1 MDWTPHKALK
11 LFHNLEYLPNVTE
24 PFVDYNMNLDAGL
37 RATVIQNF
45 FAEFKFEF
53 KYDSTPAIGARKEDL
68 RYLVGLGWAF

>member
-1 MDWTPHKALK
+1 MDWRPHEALK
-11 LFHNLEYLPNVTE
+11 LFHNLEYLPRFTE
-24 PFVDYNMNLDAGL
+24 PFVDYNLNLDAGL
-37 RATVIQNF
+37 RATVIANF